1 MFGHLKAEDFINL
14 MESGDERSECK
25 RDSAQP
31 SSQKQVLHQAHLDS
45 CARCREIWES
55 LKPLYAEM
63 ASMDAEI
70 PEPDW
75 MEFRSAVRDHL
86 LSRSV
91 QRQTAVRRWTGWAI
105 RPAMAWALSLLIA
118 VGIPTGMFVW
128 YVQTEN
134 RPVSTGRTLQPLPAA
149 ELIEVGT
156 EKTVFDDVIEL
167 NDSEQMQ
174 FQELLEAAQTGT
186 QHVR

>member
-1 MFGHLKAEDFINL
+1 MLGHLKAEDFINL
-14 MESGDERSECK
+14 MESGQEPAVHRT
-25 RDSAQP
+25 
-31 SSQKQVLHQAHLDS
+31 HLDS
-45 CARCREIWES
+45 CTRCREILES
-55 LKPLYAEM
+55 VKPLYAEM
-63 ASMDAEI
+63 TSADAEI

-75 MEFRSAVRDHL
+75 MEFRSAVRDQL

-105 RPAMAWALSLLIA
+105 RPAMAWALSLLLA

-128 YVQTEN
+128 HLTSEDV
-134 RPVSTGRTLQPLPAA
+134 PAPIARTLQPLPAA

-174 FQELLEAAQTGT
+174 FQELLEAAQAGT
-186 QHVR
+186 QRIQ

>member
-1 MFGHLKAEDFINL
+1 MLGHLKAEDFINL
-14 MESGDERSECK
+14 IKGAEAPTAHK
-25 RDSAQP
+25 I
-31 SSQKQVLHQAHLDS
+31 HLDS
-45 CARCREIWES
+45 CARCREVWES
-55 LKPLYAEM
+55 LKPLYVGVT
-63 ASMDAEI
+63 SLDAEV

-75 MEFRSAVRDHL
+75 DSFRSSVRNEL

-91 QRQTAVRRWTGWAI
+91 QRQTVVRRWTGWAI
-105 RPAMAWALSLLIA
+105 RPAMAWALSLLLA

-128 YVQTEN
+128 HLQTEN
-134 RPVSTGRTLQPLPAA
+134 TPVSTGRTLHPALPP

-174 FQELLEAAQTGT
+174 FQELLEAAPTGT
-186 QHVR
+186 PHVQ

>member
-14 MESGDERSECK
+14 MESG
-25 RDSAQP
+25 
-31 SSQKQVLHQAHLDS
+31 QAVDRTHLAS
-45 CARCREIWES
+45 CARCRDTWES

-63 ASMDAEI
+63 TSMDAEI

-75 MEFRSAVRDHL
+75 MEFRSTVRDRL

-91 QRQTAVRRWTGWAI
+91 QRQTVVVRWTGWAV
-105 RPAMAWALSLLIA
+105 RPAMAWALSLLLA

-128 YVQTEN
+128 HLQTEN
-134 RPVSTGRTLQPLPAA
+134 PQVHAPVSVSTARTVRPVLTP

-174 FQELLEAAQTGT
+174 FQELLEAAQTET
-186 QHVR
+186 AHLQ